1 MARIHPFRAY
11 RYSAKAGDPADL
23 VTQPYDKIPDE
34 LRERYLAA
42 SPYNFVRL
50 IKGPAEES
58 FYSSARTLLDEWIA
72 AGILEQ
78 DPAPALYPYIQEFD
92 HPDTGERLVRKAFIS
107 TLELEDYDNGV
118 VHRHE
123 RTHRGPK
130 LDRLRLTEAT
140 GAYFGQLFFLY
151 DDPKGTIDQRIDEA
165 TASPPLLEVEEQGV
179 KHKLWRI
186 DDPAV
191 IEAIQQTMAGR
202 KLLIADGHHR
212 YETALAYRDA
222 HPEQP
227 GGARVML
234 SLVNMRSPGLIVLP
248 THRALEG
255 LENLRLDEVI
265 ERALPYFDVERLESA
280 GALQSRLADA
290 PREPAAV
297 GMVFEGDDGAYLFTA
312 KPEALAPLLADQ
324 SEEQRKLDVVILHK
338 ALLGAALGVSDE
350 DVRELR
356 GISYIR
362 GFELAV
368 EAVRSG
374 GKQVVFLLRAIEAPE
389 IAEISFAG
397 GVMPQ
402 KSTDFY
408 PKLLS
413 GLATYRFARDPQ
425 S

>member
-11 RYSAKAGDPADL
+11 RYSKKAGDPANL

-34 LRERYLAA
+34 LRQRYLDA

-58 FYSSARTLLDEWIA
+58 FYQSARALLDQWIA
-72 AGILEQ
+72 QGILEQ
-78 DPAPALYPYIQEFD
+78 DPAPAVYPYLQEFD
-92 HPDTGERLVRKAFIS
+92 HPDSGERLVRKAFIS
-107 TLELEDYDNGV
+107 TLELEDYENRI

-123 RTHRGPK
+123 LTHRGPK

-151 DDPKGTIDQRIDEA
+151 DEPEGSIDRRIDEA
-165 TASPPLLEVEEQGV
+165 TASPPLMEVEEQGV
-179 KHKLWRI
+179 THRLWRI
-186 DDPAV
+186 DGPAV
-191 IEAIQQTMAGR
+191 IAAIQQTMADR

-227 GGARVML
+227 GGGRVML
-234 SLVNMRSPGLIVLP
+234 SLVNMRSPGLVVLP

-255 LENLRLDEVI
+255 LEDLRLDELL
-265 ERALPYFDVERLESA
+265 ERARPYFDVERLESD
-280 GALQSRLADA
+280 GELQARLDAA
-290 PREPAAV
+290 PRDPAAI
-297 GMVFEGDDGAYLFTA
+297 GMVFQGDAGGYLFTA
-312 KPEALAPLLADQ
+312 KPDALAPLLADQ
-324 SEEQRKLDVVILHK
+324 SEAQRRLDVVILHK
-338 ALLGAALGVSDE
+338 ALLGAALGVTEE
-350 DVRELR
+350 DVRELK

-362 GFELAV
+362 GFRPAV
-368 EAVRSG
+368 EAVRTG

-389 IAEISFAG
+389 IAAISFAG

-413 GLATYRFARDPQ
+413 GLATYRFAE
-425 S
+425 